1 MKRTAEARGTTSGS
15 SAHPIFTKVQ
25 RVKSARLILLSISL
39 RCDVESCM
47 PRTQAKRQ
55 RWSGDWDAIDCE
67 RNSRCCPIAIDAAI
81 LGIKSESAEPLRAA
95 QVSPA
100 RGRLGTHICCG
111 FLTAL
116 SESRG
121 ASWGKNRKLLSC
133 CVCAKRIE
141 LLCINGHWR
150 GRGISG
156 LLLFLRQYI
165 LVIGHIVVAA
175 FSQFCVQGRDRRRVK
190 EWMSATLPRNDGVD
204 RRVRR
209 KTSEQ
214 RSRSRDWKL
223 AALVPQNVQMAIQE
237 QQET

>member
-1 MKRTAEARGTTSGS
+1 
-15 SAHPIFTKVQ
+15 
-25 RVKSARLILLSISL
+25 
-39 RCDVESCM
+39 M
-47 PRTQAKRQ
+47 PRTRAKRQ
-55 RWSGDWDAIDCE
+55 RWSGDWDAVEHE
-67 RNSRCCPIAIDAAI
+67 RNSRCCPIAIDAAN
-81 LGIKSESAEPLRAA
+81 LAIKSESAEPLRAA

-121 ASWGKNRKLLSC
+121 ASWGKNHQLLSC

-141 LLCINGHWR
+141 LLYISGRRR

-165 LVIGHIVVAA
+165 LVIAHIVVAA

-190 EWMSATLPRNDGVD
+190 EWMSATLPRDDGED
-204 RRVRR
+204 RRAWR
-209 KTSEQ
+209 KNSEQ
-214 RSRSRDWKL
+214 QSRSRSCKL
-223 AALVPQNVQMAIQE
+223 VALVPQNVQIAIQE